1 MNAQLASGDHLH
13 TPHTLL
19 KITASP
25 RSTKS
30 PPALVCIQ
38 RHHVGVSLTA
48 RRFQL
53 ETRHRKM
60 QTTLRQAT
68 EADWAA
74 VCELE
79 AASYPADEAATPEK
93 LRFRIR
99 NAPHLFRVLEARTAP
114 GADPKSELLGFVCAT
129 ATAQERVTE
138 ESMSAHEPA
147 GRTAVIHSVVV
158 AEKWRRR
165 GLARHAVT
173 LFARQLAESQTHIT
187 TLLLLTHEENSG
199 LYASC
204 GFEPAGVSAVHHG
217 SRPWLEMRLRLDR
230 MEAGPRCW
238 QVNAFSFASP
248 CERHMSGNPAC
259 VVVLRA
265 TGLSADDASLFPA
278 SDAMAAFAAEMRQP
292 ATVFVAPLADG
303 AFAVRY
309 FTVSGEIPLCGHAS
323 LAAAHTLWASGQ
335 LPAAAVQDTL
345 ALHTRAG
352 LIVQLRCVEQPGGA
366 AVGNRG
372 RYSIRLNAVPHIPL
386 PDFAW
391 RGTPVT
397 PALARALQLEEA
409 QLQPLSPDGSRS
421 GLLFVGSN
429 GPNDVLVALS
439 PDLFA
444 AAKPDPSVLLSEV
457 FKGARIVSLSTTGR
471 WSSSDADTAAT
482 HGSAAALKSMQL
494 RHPDASALPPATG
507 YGSAA
512 EAGSA
517 AAGDACGLWWD
528 TADIVSR
535 CFNADG
541 EDPVCG
547 AAHAGIIPFWHT
559 AAAGAATTGEGAASA
574 SAAAFAVRAFQSSP
588 RGGVLESSY
597 DAGAGTVTLTGE
609 ATTFLTG
616 AVAAG
621 GAALLGLS

>member
-1 MNAQLASGDHLH
+1 
-13 TPHTLL
+13 
-19 KITASP
+19 
-25 RSTKS
+25 
-30 PPALVCIQ
+30 
-38 RHHVGVSLTA
+38 
-48 RRFQL
+48 
-53 ETRHRKM
+53 M

-74 VCELE
+74 VCALE

-99 NAPHLFRVLEARTAP
+99 NAAHLFRVLEARAAP
-114 GADPKSELLGFVCAT
+114 GADPAPELLGFVCAT
-129 ATAQERVTE
+129 ATAQKRVTE
-138 ESMSAHEPA
+138 ESMFTHEPA

-217 SRPWLEMRLRLDR
+217 SRPWLEMRLLLDSVV
-230 MEAGPRCW
+230 AGPRCW
-238 QVNAFSFASP
+238 HVNAFSFASP
-248 CERHMSGNPAC
+248 CERHLSGNPAC

-292 ATVFVAPLADG
+292 ATVFIAPLAEG
-303 AFAVRY
+303 VFAVRY

-345 ALHTRAG
+345 SLHTRAG

-366 AVGNRG
+366 AVGSSG
-372 RYSIRLNAVPHIPL
+372 RYSIRLNAAPHAPL
-386 PDFAW
+386 PDLAW
-391 RGTPVT
+391 RGAPV
-397 PALARALQLEEA
+397 PVALARALQLEEG
-409 QLQPLSPDGSRS
+409 QLQPLGTNADGSRS

-439 PDLFA
+439 PDVFA
-444 AAKPDPSVLLSEV
+444 AAKPDATALLSDV

-471 WSSSDADTAAT
+471 WSSANADAAAT
-482 HGSAAALKSMQL
+482 HGSAAALKSVHL

-507 YGSAA
+507 YGSVA
-512 EAGSA
+512 ETGSP
-517 AAGDACGLWWD
+517 AAGDACGRWWD
-528 TADIVSR
+528 SADIVSR

-547 AAHAGIIPFWHT
+547 AAHAGIIPFWH
-559 AAAGAATTGEGAASA
+559 AATAGAAAADAGAGSA
-574 SAAAFAVRAFQSSP
+574 PAAAFVVRAFQSSP

-621 GAALLGLS
+621 GLALLGLS